1 MTAHTKDGGPAFPQI
16 ESALAYDHSAESY
29 YTNTMSVG
37 GMTLRDY
44 FAAKA
49 LPAVVAA
56 YIEASGRCIGT
67 DHIHHNCAAHAFK
80 MADAMLK
87 AREQRHD

>member
-1 MTAHTKDGGPAFPQI
+1 MQVTNDGGWAFPQD
-16 ESALAYDHSAESY
+16 YG
-29 YTNTMSVG
+29 TR

-56 YIEASGRCIGT
+56 YIEGNGRVIGA
-67 DHIHHNCAAHAFK
+67 DHTPLNCAAHAYKF
-80 MADAMLK
+80 ADAMLATRLDVK
-87 AREQRHD
+87 